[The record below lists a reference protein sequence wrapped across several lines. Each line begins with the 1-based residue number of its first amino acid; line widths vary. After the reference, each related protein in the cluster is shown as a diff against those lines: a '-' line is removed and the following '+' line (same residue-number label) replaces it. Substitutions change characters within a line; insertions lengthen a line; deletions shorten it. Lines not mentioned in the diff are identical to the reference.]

1 MKKRNGAENGT
12 RTRHLQLGR
21 LSLYRMSYFRI
32 KKKQVG
38 EEGFEPPKA

>member
-21 LSLYRMSYFRI
+21 LSLYRMSYFR